1 MGADG
6 SDPVNLTEN
15 ASFDTEPAWS
25 PDGGSIAF
33 STGRDGNSEIYVMDA
48 DGGSPV
54 NLTNDSGTDD
64 KPAWSQ
70 RPASVGT

>member
-1 MGADG
+1 M
-6 SDPVNLTEN
+6 NLTN
-15 ASFDTEPAWS
+15 DPGFDQEPSWS

-33 STGRDGNSEIYVMDA
+33 ATGRDGNSEVYVMDA